1 MICLP
6 RALFRFAM
14 AWVIAITSQVSIADS
29 IDTLPGL
36 IERQLAEHPSLSGKD
51 FAVELLQKNRPLP
64 ECNGSLNIQIP
75 RARRLSG
82 QQTFLVQCTQQKPW
96 SLSVRATVKVFERY
110 VVAQTN
116 LAPGQIIQPGDW
128 AWMRGDVSALPRGGA
143 SLVVLPP
150 DNMEV
155 VRRIS
160 AGSPISLNDIRKSVV
175 IRRGD
180 QVTLTLQ
187 GDGFEIQT
195 LGYALSDA
203 SAGDTVNV
211 KTAEGKT
218 VQGVAL
224 GMGDVRVTVK

>member
-1 MICLP
+1 
-6 RALFRFAM
+6 M
-14 AWVIAITSQVSIADS
+14 AWVIALTSLVSVADP
-29 IDTLPGL
+29 IGRLPEL
-36 IERQLAEHPSLSGKD
+36 IEKQLAEHPSLIGKD
-51 FAVELLQKNRPLP
+51 FAVALQPINRPLP
-64 ECNGSLNIQIP
+64 ECTGALNVQIP
-75 RARRLSG
+75 RARNLSG
-82 QQTFLVQCTQQKPW
+82 LQTFLVQCAQQKPW

-128 AWMRGDVSALPRGGA
+128 AWVRGDVSALPRGGS

-150 DNMEV
+150 DSMEV

-160 AGSPISLNDIRKSVV
+160 SGSPITLNDIRKSVV

-211 KTAEGKT
+211 KTTEGKT